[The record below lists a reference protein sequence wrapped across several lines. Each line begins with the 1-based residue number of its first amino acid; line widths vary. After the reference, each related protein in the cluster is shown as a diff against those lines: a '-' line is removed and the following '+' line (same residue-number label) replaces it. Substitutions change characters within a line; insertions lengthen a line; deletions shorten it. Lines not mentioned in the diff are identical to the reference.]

1 MSQALESLI
10 RSSEKKKNRSLSL
23 ARGTHF
29 ATGRGCVTSRIL
41 LNASWTLSW
50 YRSFSMSSA
59 KDSLCAVPSLRRSS
73 FRASPM
79 SLRVDRLSAL
89 TRFSFF
95 NAFFGRLGRGRE
107 SVDSFYGPMVLFLGS
122 QHIFVKLVR
131 ELVPHR
137 CVVRECGRLA
147 VSFFPVGNKSSPYVK
162 FKSSVIRARRR
173 L

>member
-59 KDSLCAVPSLRRSS
+59 KDSLCDVPSLRRSS

-122 QHIFVKLVR
+122 QHIFVKLGR

-137 CVVRECGRLA
+137 CVVRRPPQ
-147 VSFFPVGNKSSPYVK
+147 VRSSGGVVFSRGQQK
-162 FKSSVIRARRR
+162 
-173 L
+173 